1 MSLTGNNILGGA
13 SGQTTGYDIDQS
25 LRFGDGYLRKSF
37 STGTNPDKLTIS
49 CWVKPANLG
58 ATATTLFYGQSDANN
73 FEKVV
78 WNASGYLYW
87 TGKVS
92 GSTSFDCYTSMVF
105 RDPASWYHL
114 TLVYDSAQST
124 GSDRVNFYVNGVL
137 QTKSTD
143 TAPAQN
149 LNSFLLSSSC
159 TVGENESETNLFK
172 SYMAECHAID
182 GQALTP
188 ASFGETNSATNQWQA
203 IKYAGSY
210 GTNGFYLKFQDSSAL
225 GDDSSG
231 NTNDFSATNLVAT
244 DQVLDSPTLNYC
256 TLNPVDGF
264 NSMTATEGNL
274 RANTNSGNNPKIN
287 ATFQIPQS
295 GKWYWEFV
303 DQHGLSI
310 MVGVVDQTNSGNIY
324 GNNNSVI
331 YSSGLGTKYNFS
343 SVASYGASWTT
354 GDIIGVAINRDD
366 NEITFYKNNSSQ
378 GTFTIGGT
386 AAQRARL
393 IPVIGT
399 GTTGTGGGT
408 FNFGQDSSFH
418 GTKTAQGNGGDG
430 EDFYYTPP
438 TGYKALN
445 SFNLDDP
452 AIALPTAHFNTVL
465 WSGSSSAQA
474 ITGVGFEPTAVWTKR
489 RNATGSHYLWDQVRG
504 NAERLETNSNGAEET
519 QSGQWTSFDSDGFT
533 LPGGSDATNNSGGT
547 YVAWN
552 WKAGGTAVSNSNGTI
567 TSSVSANPTAGFSI
581 ISFTGDGNAGATV
594 GHGLSQAPEMWI
606 TKSRSATGFW
616 YVGNVNY
623 SSPAGNYYQHLE
635 LTAAQASNTGVWNGT
650 LPSSTVI
657 TLGNLSS
664 YQNVSSTTYISYAF
678 HSVEGYSKV
687 GTYEGNANADGPF
700 VYTGFKPAFVII
712 KGADQAGSSWFLMD
726 NKRDEYN
733 VVDKELFADSN
744 SAEGSGSR
752 FVDFNSNGFKLRA
765 NDALNYASTMI
776 YYVVAESPFK
786 FSNAR

>member
-445 SFNLDDP
+445 TDNLDDP
-452 AIALPTAHFNTVL
+452 AIALPGDYFNTNL
-465 WSGSSSAQA
+465 WTGNGSTGQSINVGFQPDFLWTKERTEATYPGLRNSVTGVTKSMSSAM
-474 ITGVGFEPTAVWTKR
+474 T
-489 RNATGSHYLWDQVRG
+489 
-504 NAERLETNSNGAEET
+504 NAEYTETNGVTAFTSTGFNL
-519 QSGQWTSFDSDGFT
+519 SGDGYF
-533 LPGGSDATNNSGGT
+533 
-547 YVAWN
+547 YVNRTGKTMVGWS
-552 WKAGGTAVSNSNGTI
+552 WKAGGTAVSNTDGSV
-567 TSSVSANPTAGFSI
+567 TSSVSANPTAGFSVCAW
-581 ISFTGDGNAGATV
+581 SNNSSTV
-594 GHGLSQAPEMWI
+594 GHGLSQAPELI
-606 TKSRSATGFW
+606 TVKSRTSVTSWATYVKSIGNDRALLLNRTDAHMAGSFW
-616 YVGNVNY
+616 N
-623 SSPAGNYYQHLE
+623 
-635 LTAAQASNTGVWNGT
+635 
-650 LPSSTVI
+650 
-657 TLGNLSS
+657 
-664 YQNVSSTTYISYAF
+664 STTPTS
-678 HSVEGYSKV
+678 SV
-687 GTYEGNANADGPF
+687 F
-700 VYTGFKPAFVII
+700 
-712 KGADQAGSSWFLMD
+712 
-726 NKRDEYN
+726 
-733 VVDKELFADSN
+733 
-744 SAEGSGSR
+744 SR
-752 FVDFNSNGFKLRA
+752 VTVRTS
-765 NDALNYASTMI
+765 
-776 YYVVAESPFK
+776 
-786 FSNAR
+786 